1 MMIDKSMVTRKSWE
15 EFRQNGLLWFTNLIL
30 HMFGWSIV
38 VKQDNNIIVDVY
50 PARVKYRGF
59 SEKTNTEGYKKVS
72 KYLQENINEL
82 VKESDESMIREDIPR
97 NKCIHN
103 KVCNVRKQFEETEV
117 KTTHPY
123 IIVKLECTEFYK
135 DIVKR

>member
-1 MMIDKSMVTRKSWE
+1 MMIDKLMVTRKSWE

-38 VKQDNNIIVDVY
+38 VKQDNDIIVDVY

-59 SEKTNTEGYKKVS
+59 SEEINTEGYKKVS

-82 VKESDESMIREDIPR
+82 VKES
-97 NKCIHN
+97 
-103 KVCNVRKQFEETEV
+103 EE
-117 KTTHPY
+117 
-123 IIVKLECTEFYK
+123 
-135 DIVKR
+135 

>member
-50 PARVKYRGF
+50 PARVKYSGF
-59 SEKTNTEGYKKVS
+59 SEKTNTEGYKKVN

-82 VKESDESMIREDIPR
+82 VKES
-97 NKCIHN
+97 
-103 KVCNVRKQFEETEV
+103 EE
-117 KTTHPY
+117 
-123 IIVKLECTEFYK
+123 
-135 DIVKR
+135 

>member
-1 MMIDKSMVTRKSWE
+1 MMNDKLMVTRKSWE

-59 SEKTNTEGYKKVS
+59 SEKINTEGYKKVS

-82 VKESDESMIREDIPR
+82 VKES
-97 NKCIHN
+97 
-103 KVCNVRKQFEETEV
+103 EE
-117 KTTHPY
+117 
-123 IIVKLECTEFYK
+123 
-135 DIVKR
+135 

>member
-72 KYLQENINEL
+72 KYLQEHINEL
-82 VKESDESMIREDIPR
+82 VKESDESLIREDIP
-97 NKCIHN
+97 
-103 KVCNVRKQFEETEV
+103 CNT
-117 KTTHPY
+117 
-123 IIVKLECTEFYK
+123 
-135 DIVKR
+135 

>member
-1 MMIDKSMVTRKSWE
+1 
-15 EFRQNGLLWFTNLIL
+15 
-30 HMFGWSIV
+30 MFGWSIV

-82 VKESDESMIREDIPR
+82 VKESDE
-97 NKCIHN
+97 
-103 KVCNVRKQFEETEV
+103 
-117 KTTHPY
+117 
-123 IIVKLECTEFYK
+123 
-135 DIVKR
+135 

>member
-38 VKQDNNIIVDVY
+38 VKQDNNIKVDVY

-82 VKESDESMIREDIPR
+82 VKES
-97 NKCIHN
+97 
-103 KVCNVRKQFEETEV
+103 EE
-117 KTTHPY
+117 
-123 IIVKLECTEFYK
+123 
-135 DIVKR
+135 

>member
-38 VKQDNNIIVDVY
+38 VKKDNNIIVDVY

-82 VKESDESMIREDIPR
+82 VKES
-97 NKCIHN
+97 
-103 KVCNVRKQFEETEV
+103 EE
-117 KTTHPY
+117 
-123 IIVKLECTEFYK
+123 
-135 DIVKR
+135 

>member
-1 MMIDKSMVTRKSWE
+1 MYIRTQRALAVGVSD
-15 EFRQNGLLWFTNLIL
+15 
-30 HMFGWSIV
+30 MFGWSIV

-82 VKESDESMIREDIPR
+82 VKESDE
-97 NKCIHN
+97 
-103 KVCNVRKQFEETEV
+103 
-117 KTTHPY
+117 
-123 IIVKLECTEFYK
+123 
-135 DIVKR
+135 

>member
-1 MMIDKSMVTRKSWE
+1 MTIDKSMVTRKSWE

-72 KYLQENINEL
+72 KYLQENIDDL
-82 VKESDESMIREDIPR
+82 VKES
-97 NKCIHN
+97 
-103 KVCNVRKQFEETEV
+103 EE
-117 KTTHPY
+117 
-123 IIVKLECTEFYK
+123 
-135 DIVKR
+135 